1 MSQVRVRERHDSK
14 ILYVDNARE
23 LVIHTIQ
30 YCRKFP
36 KSAMFFIT
44 KDLVDTS
51 RAIYKNVACTQAV
64 FPKTPQDIELRAKF
78 LKTALG
84 LIDTLDCFLGIA
96 KELYGNLTDKNGK
109 SQISD
114 YGWVHWGELL
124 SKESNYI
131 KRVLTSDEA
140 ITF

>member
-14 ILYVDNARE
+14 ILFVDTARE

-44 KDLVDTS
+44 KDIVDTS
-51 RAIYKNVACTQAV
+51 RAIYKNVACAQAI
-64 FPKTPQDIELRAKF
+64 FPKTAQDVELRTRF
-78 LKTALG
+78 LKPALG

-96 KELYGNLTDKNGK
+96 KELYGNQ
-109 SQISD
+109 QISN
-114 YGWVHWGELL
+114 YGWVHWGELM

-131 KRVLTSDEA
+131 KKVLTSDEN